1 MPSTEPESAASSRTG
16 PLAIILWLLL
26 FAGLFFQAELSHT
39 SPPLIRFDVLPALPD
54 LLLDAVTA
62 SSDGPPSGWQFF
74 PQRLPLIGSALII
87 LAGAWGL
94 GHLVLRALRFPCVDW
109 LERTVAA
116 FGTGLAGVSLSTLA
130 CGLLAQRYPAAMS
143 QSVTVALLVALAG
156 AEAALRIRERFTSP
170 RSESSAEASARWL
183 LIRRG
188 REMLRGQIP
197 YETLARG
204 AAVAVMAVFLLAM
217 ALGAMLPPVEFD
229 VREYHLGGPKEWF
242 QSGSIHFLPHNIYT
256 SFPFLTE
263 MLLLTGMVLHGDWY
277 AGALVGQLVLMTFVP
292 LTALAACALARRWF
306 GDAAGWLAALIYL
319 TTPWT
324 YLISITAWV
333 EGALTFYLAATLLS
347 VTGGEA
353 APDKGWRQRLI
364 LTGLLAG
371 SAFGCKYPG
380 LISVV
385 IPLGGFALWRS
396 MREAPADRRH
406 LIRAALAFGLGT
418 AFTAGPWLL
427 KNLMQTGNPVYPL
440 AASLFGGL
448 DRDPQLL
455 ANWQRAHAVPNYALS
470 DLAGSLWRITVSSE
484 WLSPL
489 LFALAPL
496 ALMSRGQRKVV
507 TGLCGYA
514 AVLFLSWWLLTH
526 RIDRFW
532 IPLVPVVCVLA
543 GAGAVML
550 THRGARLVLAALIGI
565 GILFNLGLITTLHP
579 AERSWLG
586 EMSQLQYAAERTVP
600 GIAMLNQYLPPDAR
614 VLMVGE
620 AQIFDARFDLRY
632 NTVFD
637 SSLFEEWCSTRPAAV
652 QEPRSLLPVD
662 VVRARFQQEGV
673 THVFV
678 NWKELLR
685 YRLTYGSPEFLRPQS
700 FRQLQQNGLLRRRDD
715 WPAGAIE
722 VSALSFQEVQELE
735 HWAPEMLVEVN
746 GKRWFVVAELYEV
759 VAMDR
764 DTPFSGFRP

>member
-1 MPSTEPESAASSRTG
+1 MPSIEPEARSRTG
-16 PLAIILWLLL
+16 PLTAILWPLL
-26 FAGLFFQAELSHT
+26 FAGLFFLAELPHT
-39 SPPLIRFDVLPALPD
+39 SPPLIRFDVLLALPD
-54 LLLDAVTA
+54 LLFDAVST
-62 SSDGPPSGWQFF
+62 SGDGPPGGWRFF
-74 PQRLPLIGSALII
+74 PQRLPLIGSALLI

-94 GHLVLRALRFPCVDW
+94 GHLALRALQFPCVDW
-109 LERTVAA
+109 LERMVAA

-130 CGLLAQRYPAAMS
+130 CGLLAQRFPMLMS
-143 QSVTVALLVALAG
+143 QTVTVALLIALAG
-156 AEAALRIRERFTSP
+156 AEAALRIRERFASA
-170 RSESSAEASARWL
+170 RSESSAEASARRPL
-183 LIRRG
+183 FQYG
-188 REMLRGQIP
+188 RELLRGQIP
-197 YETLARG
+197 YETLACG
-204 AAVAVMAVFLLAM
+204 AAVTVMAVFLLAM

-263 MLLLTGMVLHGDWY
+263 MLLLTGMLVHGDWY
-277 AGALVGQLVLMTFVP
+277 LGALAGQLVLMIFAP

-333 EGALTFYLAATLLS
+333 EGALTFYLVATLLI
-347 VTGGEA
+347 VTGGTTRPE
-353 APDKGWRQRLI
+353 DGWRKRLI

-396 MREAPADRRH
+396 LREASTGR
-406 LIRAALAFGLGT
+406 IRLLRAVLVGGLG
-418 AFTAGPWLL
+418 AGLTAGPWLL

-440 AASLFGGL
+440 ATSLFGGL

-470 DLAGSLWRITVSSE
+470 DLFGSFWRITVSSE

-496 ALMSRGQRKVV
+496 ALMSRGQKKVV
-507 TGLCGYA
+507 TGLCGYV

-532 IPLVPVVCVLA
+532 IPLLPVVCVLA
-543 GAGAVML
+543 AAGGVMM
-550 THRGARLVLAALIGI
+550 THRGARLVLAALIGT
-565 GILFNLGLITTLHP
+565 GTLFNLGLITTLHP

-586 EMSQLQYAAERTVP
+586 EMNELRTAAERTVP
-600 GIAMLNQYLPPDAR
+600 GIALLNQSLPPDAR

-637 SSLFEEWCSTRPAAV
+637 PSLFVEWCSARPAAA
-652 QEPRSLLPVD
+652 QDARTLLPVD
-662 VVRARFQQEGV
+662 VIRSRFQKEGI

-685 YRLTYGSPEFLRPQS
+685 YRLTYGSPDFLAPAS
-700 FRQLQQNGLLRRRDD
+700 LRQLQQNELLRRRDD

-722 VSALSFQEVQELE
+722 LSVLSAQEIQELE
-735 HWAPEMLVEVN
+735 HWAPEMLIEIN
-746 GKRWFVVAELYEV
+746 GKRWFVTSELYEF
-759 VAMDR
+759 AGSD
-764 DTPFSGFRP
+764 PSSLSPL